1 MQQSVK
7 PISRQSLAERVAD
20 ELRDLVLLE
29 KLEPGSTIPERE
41 TAEALGVSRTPLR
54 ESLRILAAE
63 GLVDIAPNR
72 PPTVANPTVD
82 ELASLLEVLGSLESL
97 AGELACV
104 NASDEAIDKIIGL
117 EQQMQNTSDSSEP
130 LAFFQ
135 LDMQFH
141 QHIVAGSGNE
151 PLMQVHQ
158 TFNARLWRAR
168 FISSRQRVNRPG
180 TLKQHRNIVKALQKR
195 DAGRCSLAL
204 KTHLQAGFKNIKSTL
219 NPEGNDKRQGNHSV
233 VADNKQKKGRC
244 GAASGP
250 AQNNT
255 VDKTK
260 SSTSVNSKAKK
271 QTSKSTSKGRGHAK

>member
-1 MQQSVK
+1 MQIQNVLKMQQNVK
-7 PISRQSLAERVAD
+7 PLARQSLAERVAD

-29 KLEPGSTIPERE
+29 KLAPGSTIPERE

-72 PPTVANPTVD
+72 APRVANPTLD

-97 AGELACV
+97 AGELACL
-104 NASDEAIDKIIGL
+104 NASDEAINNLTNL
-117 EQQMQNTSDSSEP
+117 EQEMQDKSDSSEP

-141 QHIVAGSGNE
+141 HQIIMASGNE

-195 DAGRCSLAL
+195 DADRCSNAL
-204 KTHLQAGFKNIKSTL
+204 KAHLQAGFKNI
-219 NPEGNDKRQGNHSV
+219 
-233 VADNKQKKGRC
+233 
-244 GAASGP
+244 
-250 AQNNT
+250 
-255 VDKTK
+255 
-260 SSTSVNSKAKK
+260 
-271 QTSKSTSKGRGHAK
+271 QTSTNGRSNVK

>member
-1 MQQSVK
+1 MSLQIQNVLQLRQNVK
-7 PISRQSLAERVAD
+7 PLARQSLAERIAD

-29 KLEPGSTIPERE
+29 KLAPGSTIPERE

-54 ESLRILAAE
+54 ESLRILASE

-72 PPTVANPTVD
+72 APRVANPSLE

-97 AGELACV
+97 AGELACIH
-104 NASDEAIDKIIGL
+104 ASDEAIEQLIKL
-117 EQQMQNTSDSSEP
+117 EQEMQDSSDSSEP

-141 QHIVAGSGNE
+141 HQIVMASGNE

-180 TLKQHRNIVKALQKR
+180 TLKQHSSIVKALQKR
-195 DAGRCSLAL
+195 DADRCSHAL
-204 KTHLQAGFKNIKSTL
+204 KAHLQAGFNNIKGALESQNVAEQPESDSTGKL
-219 NPEGNDKRQGNHSV
+219 GAKQAKSKRVPS
-233 VADNKQKKGRC
+233 K
-244 GAASGP
+244 
-250 AQNNT
+250 
-255 VDKTK
+255 K
-260 SSTSVNSKAKK
+260 SSGVAS
-271 QTSKSTSKGRGHAK
+271 SKGHGHDK